1 MTLTK
6 TSLQGAFWIGLLKLV
21 IKAFSFIKIM
31 VVARILSPLEL
42 GLFGIVLLPYG
53 LIEVITE
60 SGINQAL
67 IQTQKNIKDYFGSAW
82 LAFICRGLV
91 IGSLLYFSAPI
102 ISHFYNVDLTLAIRI
117 ISFTPVLKGFINP
130 AIVLFRKNLLFKK
143 AFAYQSLASI
153 AESLATIY
161 FAYRYHSLFALP
173 LGVLAGGLASLV
185 LSFVFAK
192 VQLIKVSFV
201 KIKELYSYGRW
212 VTLGTL
218 ISYLSDQGDDF
229 LVSKT
234 LGAYPLGLYQ
244 TAYKISNLP
253 TTQGAGLIYEIIF
266 PIFSSIQTDKVRLK
280 RGLIKALLI
289 TFALSIG
296 FALAVYLF
304 APWAVNLFLG
314 PAWLAMIPALN
325 VLLLFGITRPLISVG
340 SAVFD
345 ATGHPKIVA
354 TIISIKLIVML
365 LFLYP
370 LTKAFGLVG
379 TAWAV
384 VIAQISVYPLFMIK
398 LKKTLSATANLVAS

>member
-6 TSLQGAFWIGLLKLV
+6 TSFQGAFWIGLLKIV
-21 IKAFSFIKIM
+21 IKAFSFLKILI
-31 VVARILSPLEL
+31 VARILSPLEL
-42 GLFGIVLLPYG
+42 GLFGMVLLPYG
-53 LIEVITE
+53 LIEVMTE

-91 IGSLLYFSAPI
+91 IGGLLYFSAPL
-102 ISHFYNVDLTLAIRI
+102 ISRFYNADLTLAIRI
-117 ISFTPVLKGFINP
+117 ISFTPILKGFINP
-130 AIVLFRKNLLFKK
+130 AIVLFRKNLLFKT

-161 FAYRYHSLFALP
+161 FAYQYRSMLALP

-185 LSFVFAK
+185 LSFIFAR
-192 VQLIKVSFV
+192 VQLIKVSFI

-218 ISYLSDQGDDF
+218 ISYLSDQGDDL

-253 TTQGAGLIYEIIF
+253 TTQGAGMIYEIIF
-266 PIFSSIQTDKVRLK
+266 PIFASIQTDKVRLK

-289 TFALSIG
+289 TFVLSLS
-296 FALAVYLF
+296 FALGVYLF
-304 APWAVNLFLG
+304 APWAINLFLG
-314 PAWLAMIPALN
+314 PVWLAMIPALN

-345 ATGHPKIVA
+345 AVGQPKIVA

-365 LFLYP
+365 LLLYP

-384 VIAQISVYPLFMIK
+384 VIAQISVYPLFVIK
-398 LKKTLSATANLVAS
+398 LKKTLSATTNLV